1 MGIRHIFF
9 HEVNL
14 KSWGGGED
22 FIFHDGIKVNL
33 LYAQEHLIPACI
45 LSLVIV
51 IIFDI
56 FTMNQ

>member
-1 MGIRHIFF
+1 MKWIWNRGGG
-9 HEVNL
+9 
-14 KSWGGGED
+14 GGGED